1 MCRVITPDQGGIH
14 SHVDDPLSI
23 AELLRETLVEEL
35 QAMTE
40 LSARWHLIE
49 DEEVRH
55 TLLHLIEDKRKSI
68 SVLWDVMRKT
78 EDRALGEGKHHGH
91 SH

>member
-1 MCRVITPDQGGIH
+1 
-14 SHVDDPLSI
+14 
-23 AELLRETLVEEL
+23 
-35 QAMTE
+35 MTE